1 MFSQDLFR
9 EPVPGL
15 MSFPKYESVTWNRPS
30 IHRFS
35 YLFNTHPFQKEV
47 YLAFYMAGTETGS
60 VPTGFRSMSQSTTCR
75 LLNFI
80 SGALMLISEGKTSKS
95 TVLLHASPADP
106 WVLSTELNFCDT
118 YWAIGCVGQ
127 SQSSIA
133 IQNKK
138 EEKGVWK

>member
-1 MFSQDLFR
+1 
-9 EPVPGL
+9 
-15 MSFPKYESVTWNRPS
+15 
-30 IHRFS
+30 
-35 YLFNTHPFQKEV
+35 
-47 YLAFYMAGTETGS
+47 
-60 VPTGFRSMSQSTTCR
+60 
-75 LLNFI
+75 
-80 SGALMLISEGKTSKS
+80 MLISEGKTSKS

-106 WVLSTELNFCDT
+106 WVLSTVLNC